1 MATLYEII
9 KGMQESE
16 RQVGGIM
23 ARLPGLPED
32 PIHRQRIEAL
42 QFVLADMLTD
52 MGERVIE

>member
-9 KGMQESE
+9 RGMQESE

-42 QFVLADMLTD
+42 QLILDDMPTD